1 MKKLHL
7 KEMDKL
13 WRVEIR
19 GNNTLK
25 VSMEELDKLER
36 ALVNDIAVLK
46 VKNCVRLCKLRIYDM
61 QKGDIVLNDC
71 TNIDAVEVR
80 GSTLKRLNL
89 QNLKRLVYL
98 DIGTSTK
105 IQMLY
110 LKGTVYEKEY
120 YDKKI
125 NEQTKGLY
133 TTVRFPYVVKEQKLF
148 AIMKLKAK
156 NIGKIEWN

>member
-1 MKKLHL
+1 
-7 KEMDKL
+7 MDKL

-61 QKGDIVLNDC
+61 QKGDIVLNGC

-98 DIGTSTK
+98 DLGCFIKIFLIFPRKYNILNFLQPDNFKVSVFPACST
-105 IQMLY
+105 L
-110 LKGTVYEKEY
+110 L
-120 YDKKI
+120 
-125 NEQTKGLY
+125 
-133 TTVRFPYVVKEQKLF
+133 PS
-148 AIMKLKAK
+148 
-156 NIGKIEWN
+156 NIPPP